1 MFWKKK
7 SEAYT
12 ILENKFGSYTFTG
25 FSTFEEDD
33 DTGSK
38 ECLPTKS
45 DLDNL
50 LEGELA
56 KFKANIIHKKI
67 EQSKERIESGELAL
81 TWPNVQAD
89 PKGKS
94 GFEDQVKVAKYKL
107 KYIDEFLEALEA
119 GGLKEKASEEK
130 ASEEKA
136 SDGNEDPTSLINK
149 KDGSAVTYFLNQT
162 IENQD
167 EVVTYKFYCNTLF
180 NLFKFFTLKRT
191 PTSDELESGNFL
203 EGLIF
208 EYTVEHEIAGTEVP
222 DEVNDYISNGQM
234 ESELNEEH
242 FVILKDGIHKLCVTT
257 QNEFDTLKNYLG
269 FVELESHSYLTYILY
284 SKNNPK
290 MAAIQLK
297 VDDSELDIL
306 YKEFTELLSE
316 DELNTLYENAEK
328 YRTEY
333 IEELVEKV
341 NKERTKRLDYE
352 NYSVDLSAYLMLASN
367 YALDASI
374 AGRLKGKALL
384 QEILDQKI
392 ADDAL
397 EGVAKK
403 YLEWFL

>member
-1 MFWKKK
+1 MFWKKD
-7 SEAYT
+7 SEEYNNLCNKLARYT
-12 ILENKFGSYTFTG
+12 NPN
-25 FSTFEEDD
+25 FEWM
-33 DTGSK
+33 GSK

-50 LEGELA
+50 SEEELT
-56 KFKANIIHKKI
+56 KFKEKEIQHMFDTSKTTLELYESFLVSTAISSADQLHNKKMI
-67 EQSKERIESGELAL
+67 EDTKARISC
-81 TWPNVQAD
+81 N
-89 PKGKS
+89 
-94 GFEDQVKVAKYKL
+94 
-107 KYIDEFLEALEA
+107 DEFLEAIEA

-130 ASEEKA
+130 ASN
-136 SDGNEDPTSLINK
+136 GNEDPTSLINK

-162 IENQD
+162 IDNQD
-167 EVVTYKFYCNTLF
+167 EVIWYKDYCNTLF
-180 NLFKFFTLKRT
+180 HLFKFFTLKRT
-191 PTSDELESGNFL
+191 PVGDDFDYVDNFL
-203 EGLIF
+203 EGLSL
-208 EYTVEHEIAGTEVP
+208 YYGSEITELEADEIKIP
-222 DEVNDYISNGQM
+222 DEVKNYISNGQM

-242 FVILKDGIHKLCVTT
+242 FKILKGGIHKLCVTT

-269 FVELESHSYLTYILY
+269 FCNLEFHTHLTYILY
-284 SKNNPK
+284 AKNNPK

-328 YRTEY
+328 CRTEY

-392 ADDAL
+392 ADDAQ
-397 EGVAKK
+397 EEEAKK
-403 YLEWFL
+403 YLEWF

>member
-1 MFWKKK
+1 MFWKKNSK
-7 SEAYT
+7 DEEYKNLCSK
-12 ILENKFGSYTFTG
+12 LSSYTNRYSESF
-25 FSTFEEDD
+25 
-33 DTGSK
+33 GSK
-38 ECLPTKS
+38 EYLPTKS

-50 LEGELA
+50 SEEELT
-56 KFKANIIHKKI
+56 KFKA
-67 EQSKERIESGELAL
+67 GEYL
-81 TWPNVQAD
+81 
-89 PKGKS
+89 
-94 GFEDQVKVAKYKL
+94 YKL
-107 KYIDEFLEALEA
+107 RKLEDKLKTEKETYARAQASHLAIERPDLIEGIKEGIEKRTTEVNYYNEFLEALEA
-119 GGLKEKASEEK
+119 GGLREKAPEEK
-130 ASEEKA
+130 
-136 SDGNEDPTSLINK
+136 EDLISLINK

-167 EVVTYKFYCNTLF
+167 GVILYELYCNTLF
-180 NLFKFFTLKRT
+180 NLFEFFTIKRT
-191 PTSDELESGNFL
+191 PISDWFESGNFL
-203 EGLIF
+203 EGLTL
-208 EYTVEHEIAGTEVP
+208 EYTLEHDIAGTEVP

-297 VDDSELDIL
+297 IDDAELDTL

-352 NYSVDLSAYLMLASN
+352 NYSVDPLDFLMLASN

-374 AGRLKGKALL
+374 AGRLKGKALI
-384 QEILDQKI
+384 QEIIDQKI

-397 EGVAKK
+397 EEVAKK
-403 YLEWFL
+403 YLEWF